1 MSEPTVVHNTLTLE
15 RAYSAP
21 VARVFAAWAEPAA
34 KARWFAG
41 EDVEHELDFRVGG
54 REVAH
59 RPAGDGLPDMRF
71 ESFYRDIVPE
81 RRIVYVS
88 TLYADGHPATVSL
101 TSVQFHADGQHTQLE
116 LTEHGAFLDGREQPG
131 WRERG
136 TNAQLDA
143 LGRALEG
150 DPQPLR
156 PDELRGAT
164 DERGVP
170 PRSNPATP

>member
-1 MSEPTVVHNTLTLE
+1 MSEPSVVHNTFTLE
-15 RAYSAP
+15 RNYSAT
-21 VARVFAAWAEPAA
+21 VARVFAAWADPAA

-41 EDVEHELDFRVGG
+41 DEVEHELDFRVGG

-59 RPAGDGLPDMRF
+59 RRPTGDGVPDMRF

-88 TLYADGHPATVSL
+88 TLYADGRPATVSL
-101 TSVQFHADGQHTQLE
+101 TSVQFRPDGQGTRLE
-116 LTEHGAFLDGREQPG
+116 LTEHGAFLDGQEQPS

-150 DPQPLR
+150 DPNPVR
-156 PDELRGAT
+156 TDELRAAG
-164 DERGVP
+164 
-170 PRSNPATP
+170 RSNPATP